1 MIKLDI
7 YKDIKRGIV
16 LVEAVSVTAILL
28 MLAGISAGIY
38 FSVVESSKDESLKNN
53 SQTILQTFVAI
64 SEVDQ
69 GAISFNNNGLVVYDY
84 DQLVS
89 YLDTYLT
96 SSFVLLNA
104 YPTAFTTS
112 AIILNDYNEEY
123 NAYYS
128 FTYFNKEYLDR
139 AAITSFVSGYTNI
152 IYGQYNVASA

>member
-1 MIKLDI
+1 MIKVDI

-28 MLAGISAGIY
+28 MLAGISTGIY
-38 FSVVESSKDESLKNN
+38 FSVVESSKDETLKND
-53 SQTILQTFVAI
+53 SQIILQTFIAI

-69 GAISFNNNGLVVYDY
+69 GAISFNDNGLVVYDY

-89 YLDTYLT
+89 YLT